1 MLDPDSGVITLGD
14 GVNHGAIPVANLT
27 NPAGSIVATTYR
39 FGGGARTNIAAGT
52 TLTLMTSLP
61 GIDTSN
67 VANPFA
73 ADSGSDE
80 ESLQDAMDR
89 APQALQSQNRAV
101 TAADFELLATQA
113 GPISRAKAL
122 PLVDPNFPGQS
133 IPGVVTVIVVP
144 DVDSPAPMPSPGLL
158 RTVCA
163 YLNARRLITTEL
175 YVIAP
180 TYLPVTVTLDV
191 LAQPD
196 ADTVTVESAVEAAI
210 TGFLDPRTGG
220 SDGSGWPFGGTIYFV
235 DLLRMALVADVIRV
249 ANLVITLQGTAAPAC
264 TDVPIAIGAL
274 LAVQSVTA
282 TVFTDP
288 TALGSVA

>member
-1 MLDPDSGVITLGD
+1 
-14 GVNHGAIPVANLT
+14 
-27 NPAGSIVATTYR
+27 
-39 FGGGARTNIAAGT
+39 
-52 TLTLMTSLP
+52 
-61 GIDTSN
+61 
-67 VANPFA
+67 
-73 ADSGSDE
+73 
-80 ESLQDAMDR
+80 
-89 APQALQSQNRAV
+89 
-101 TAADFELLATQA
+101 
-113 GPISRAKAL
+113 
-122 PLVDPNFPGQS
+122 
-133 IPGVVTVIVVP
+133 VVTVIVVP
-144 DVDSPAPMPSPGLL
+144 DVDSPAPTPSPGLL
-158 RTVCA
+158 STVCA

-175 YVIAP
+175 YVMAP

-220 SDGSGWPFGGTIYFV
+220 SDGSGWPFGGTVYFV
-235 DLLRMALVADVIRV
+235 DILRMALVTDVIRV

-264 TDVPIAIGAL
+264 TDVPIATGAL

>member
-14 GVNHGAIPVANLT
+14 GVTHGHIPVANLT
-27 NPAGSIVATTYR
+27 NPSGSIVATTYR

-61 GIDTSN
+61 GIDTSK
-67 VANPFA
+67 VANPVA
-73 ADSGSDE
+73 ADGGSDE

-122 PLVDPNFPGQS
+122 PLFDPNFPGQS

-144 DVDSPAPMPSPGLL
+144 DVDSPAPMPSPGLQ

-163 YLNARRLITTEL
+163 YLDARRLITTEL
-175 YVIAP
+175 YVVAP
-180 TYLPVTVTLDV
+180 TYLPVSVTLDV

-196 ADTVTVESAVEAAI
+196 ADTETVQIAVEAAI
-210 TGFLDPRTGG
+210 TGLLDPRTGG
-220 SDGSGWPFGGTIYFV
+220 SDGTGWPFGGTIYFADV
-235 DLLRMALVADVIRV
+235 LRASLVADVIRV
-249 ANLVITLQGTAAPAC
+249 ANLVITLQGTAAPTC
-264 TDVPIAIGAL
+264 TDVPIATGAL

-282 TVFTDP
+282 SVFTDP